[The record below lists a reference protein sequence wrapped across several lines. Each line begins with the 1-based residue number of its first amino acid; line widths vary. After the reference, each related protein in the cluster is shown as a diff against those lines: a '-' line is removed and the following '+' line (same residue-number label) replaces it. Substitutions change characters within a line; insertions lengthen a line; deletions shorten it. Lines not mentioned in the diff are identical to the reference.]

1 MMNVPTK
8 FGVNIVWRNVQ
19 NYSTNWARR
28 FRNHAANVQKFM
40 MAKESYNEYTCK
52 VWDQSPDVFQ
62 KFMETTQ
69 QIRGKETVEI
79 QRNGANNELS
89 LVRTRN
95 NMTGNMRELLK
106 EQAVMKLWE
115 YGGAWTKFNSL
126 WPWGLVKWAIFT
138 PFWHH

>member
-1 MMNVPTK
+1 
-8 FGVNIVWRNVQ
+8 
-19 NYSTNWARR
+19 
-28 FRNHAANVQKFM
+28 M
-40 MAKESYNEYTCK
+40 MAKESYDEYTCK

-62 KFMETTQ
+62 KSMETTQ

-89 LVRTRN
+89 LVRTRK

-106 EQAVMKLWE
+106 EQEVMKLWE